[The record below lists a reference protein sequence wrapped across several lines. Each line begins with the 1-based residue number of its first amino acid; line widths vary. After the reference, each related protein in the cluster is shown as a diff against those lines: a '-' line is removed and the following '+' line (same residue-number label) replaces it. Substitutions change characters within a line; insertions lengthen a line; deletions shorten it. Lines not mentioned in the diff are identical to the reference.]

1 MLLSLW
7 LGHLLDSWAEI
18 CQIFAL
24 FFWKIYDINK
34 AFWNQLTFNEIEST
48 ETDNA
53 VKGEEDTATKIDIE
67 SFEQNLT
74 ESETTKLDVGVLEQN
89 STELEKKT
97 AQIDDG
103 GHEQNSTEFRGEYN
117 VENLKLIRH
126 HHNNCKNHLKGEN
139 VLFIFPW
146 QKRLLDFSKNMQLY
160 TLY

>member
-24 FFWKIYDINK
+24 LFWKIYDINK

-89 STELEKKT
+89 STELESLVLIWHHKISLWEET
-97 AQIDDG
+97 
-103 GHEQNSTEFRGEYN
+103 
-117 VENLKLIRH
+117 KLADLDLSNYRCI
-126 HHNNCKNHLKGEN
+126 
-139 VLFIFPW
+139 
-146 QKRLLDFSKNMQLY
+146 QKYLTWKL
-160 TLY
+160 